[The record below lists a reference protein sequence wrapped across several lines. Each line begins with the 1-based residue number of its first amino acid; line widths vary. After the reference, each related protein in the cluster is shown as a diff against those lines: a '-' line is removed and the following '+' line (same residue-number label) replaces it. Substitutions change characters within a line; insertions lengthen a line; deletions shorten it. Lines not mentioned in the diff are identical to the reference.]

1 MREQWNNEK
10 RWKAESGVGDNMRS
24 GKERKNVNE
33 SQEDAFE
40 GD

>member
-1 MREQWNNEK
+1 MK
-10 RWKAESGVGDNMRS
+10 KTESGVGDNMRS